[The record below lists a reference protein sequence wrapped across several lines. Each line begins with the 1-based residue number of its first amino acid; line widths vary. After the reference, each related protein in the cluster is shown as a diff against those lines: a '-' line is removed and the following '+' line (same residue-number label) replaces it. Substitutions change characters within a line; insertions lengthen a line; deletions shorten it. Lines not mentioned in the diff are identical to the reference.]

1 MWFSACLLAAAA
13 ALLPA
18 TNASPTSM
26 LPSFLVSWS
35 EGLGSLWWKQNLNAD
50 DTAQFEKRQ
59 TANAFDHNPDGS
71 QFLWVLQDT
80 YQGNTFFDR
89 WSFFTGHDPTNGKVD
104 YQDRNNS
111 FAKGLVYT
119 RDDGKVIMRGD
130 NYTRLDPGINR
141 PSVRISSWAQY
152 NTGLF
157 ILDLDKVPWGC
168 ATWPAYWL
176 LGNGQWPNYGEVDI
190 IEGVH
195 DNSHNQVA
203 FHTKTGC
210 YLDSSVNITGSILQR
225 NGSPNL
231 VCDGNINDN
240 SGCGTLEWSRASY
253 GEYFDSQGGG
263 VFATKWDENEITA
276 WSFYR
281 AAIPQD
287 ILAGTPNPSG
297 WGIPAAKLVATHCN
311 PLSSYFINMSIVFDI
326 TFCGDWAGNSY
337 TTSGCP
343 GTCEQRLLEPSN
355 FVNATWIINH
365 LKVYK
370 KQLLNGQIGTNGA
383 SARLSTP
390 PAFASIFYLSLLF
403 GVAATLL
410 LQSD

>member
-1 MWFSACLLAAAA
+1 
-13 ALLPA
+13 
-18 TNASPTSM
+18 
-26 LPSFLVSWS
+26 V
-35 EGLGSLWWKQNLNAD
+35 D
-50 DTAQFEKRQ
+50 DTTQFQRRQ
-59 TANAFDHNPDGS
+59 GINAFDHNPDGS

-80 YQGNTFFDR
+80 YQGKTFFDR
-89 WSFFTGHDPTNGKVD
+89 WEFFTGQDPTNGKVA

-111 FAKGLVYT
+111 VAKGLVYVQ
-119 RDDGKVIMRGD
+119 DDGKAIMKGD
-130 NYTRLDPGINR
+130 NTTRLTAGVNR
-141 PSVRISSWAQY
+141 ASVRISSWAQY

-176 LGNGQWPNYGEVDI
+176 LGNGQWPNSGEVDI

-203 FHTKTGC
+203 FHTKPGC
-210 YLDSSVNITGSILQR
+210 YLDPSANITGSIVQH

-231 VCDGNINDN
+231 DCDGTINDN

-253 GEYFDSQGGG
+253 GAYFDSQGGG

-287 ILAGTPNPSG
+287 ILAGTPNPSL
-297 WGIPAAKLVATHCN
+297 WGTPAAKLLPTKCN
-311 PLSSYFINMSIVFDI
+311 PLSNYFMNMSIIFDI

-337 TTSGCP
+337 ATSGCP
-343 GTCEQRLLEPSN
+343 GTCDDRLLDPAN

-370 KQLLNGQIGTNGA
+370 KRLLTGQVANGSSGSFI
-383 SARLSTP
+383 TP
-390 PAFASIFYLSLLF
+390 SAFASMFSLSLLF
-403 GVAATLL
+403 GVVASSLL
-410 LQSD
+410 

>member
-1 MWFSACLLAAAA
+1 MWFSACLLATAAV
-13 ALLPA
+13 LLP
-18 TNASPTSM
+18 TSNASPTSM
-26 LPSFLVSWS
+26 IPSFVSWP
-35 EGLGSLWWKQNLNAD
+35 ERLNPLRWEPSLSAD
-50 DTAQFEKRQ
+50 DTTRFEKRA
-59 TANAFDHNPDGS
+59 TDNAFDHNPDGS

-89 WSFFTGHDPTNGKVD
+89 WEFFTGADPTNGKVA
-104 YQDRNNS
+104 YQDRNSS
-111 FAKGLVYT
+111 FAKGLVYVQEN
-119 RDDGKVIMRGD
+119 GKVIMKGD
-130 NYTRLDPGINR
+130 NFTQLSPGVNR
-141 PSVRISSWAQY
+141 DSVRISSTAEY

-176 LGNGQWPNYGEVDI
+176 LGNGQWPNSGEVDI

-195 DNSHNQVA
+195 DNAHNQVA
-203 FHTKTGC
+203 FHTKAGC
-210 YLDSSVNITGSILQR
+210 FLDPTVNITGTILQR
-225 NGSPNL
+225 NGTPNL
-231 VCDGNINDN
+231 VCDGTVNDN

-287 ILAGTPNPSG
+287 ILSGTPNPSG
-297 WGIPAAKLVATHCN
+297 WGTPAAKLVPTHCN
-311 PLSSYFINMSIVFDI
+311 PLSNYFMNMSIIFDI

-337 TTSGCP
+337 ATSGCP
-343 GTCEQRLLEPSN
+343 GTCEDRLLAPSN

-365 LKVYK
+365 LLVYK
-370 KQLLNGQIGTNGA
+370 KQLLTGQVGDSGSSVSFSVPSI
-383 SARLSTP
+383 
-390 PAFASIFYLSLLF
+390 FASIFCLLLLF
-403 GVAATLL
+403 GTSTSLL
-410 LQSD
+410 I